1 MQTLRPEHA
10 AKVAKLHGATL
21 GGLLTRLGEPLLRT
35 FYSAASLSPQC
46 VGFVSG
52 EDSFQGFVFGAVDTQ
67 RLSRELMS
75 RSPVRL
81 ALSVAGGVLRKPSTL
96 RLLWSST
103 VGRGDE
109 VPDLGAAQ
117 LTYLAVAPEA
127 RRQGVAREL
136 VAAFDREMAKRH
148 LGSYELS
155 VVAENRSA
163 TEFYGSLGFVTV
175 LEYEEFGER
184 YLRLRRDLD
193 GQGVTG

>member
-10 AKVAKLHGATL
+10 ARVAEIHGATL
-21 GGLLTRLGEPLLRT
+21 GGLLTQLGAPMLRT
-35 FYSAASLSPQC
+35 FYRTACLSPQC

-52 EDSFQGFVFGAVDTQ
+52 EDSVRGFVFGAVDTQ
-67 RLSRELMS
+67 RLSRELML
-75 RSPVRL
+75 RSPIRL
-81 ALSVAGGVLRKPSTL
+81 SLAVAGGVLRRPSTL
-96 RLLWSST
+96 GSLWTSM
-103 VGRGDE
+103 VGRGDD
-109 VPDLGAAQ
+109 VPDLGQAQ

-136 VAAFDREMAKRH
+136 VTAFDREMAKRH

-163 TEFYGSLGFVTV
+163 TAFYGSLGFVTI

-184 YLRLRRDLD
+184 YLRLRRDL
-193 GQGVTG
+193 GGHGAAS